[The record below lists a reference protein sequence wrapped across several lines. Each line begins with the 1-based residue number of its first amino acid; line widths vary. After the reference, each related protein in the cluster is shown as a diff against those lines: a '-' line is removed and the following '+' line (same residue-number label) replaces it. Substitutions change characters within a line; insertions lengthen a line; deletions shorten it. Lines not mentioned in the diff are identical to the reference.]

1 MTHRFFNPF
10 LLLGASLAL
19 AQQSGPVPIYH
30 ITVTERTVKAINYQ
44 YRALPTLIDFRGTV
58 LMPRAKGLASVE
70 SKQGHCEIDV
80 HFENLTEPGQF
91 GREYLTY
98 VLWALTPDGRPLN
111 LGEVVANSG
120 DKSHL
125 RVTTESQAFAM
136 IVTAEPYNAVRQPS
150 DVVVLEN
157 QVRPDTVGKIE
168 EVTARYELLPR
179 GQYSWQIPDQLSAA
193 ASQGPKV
200 SMRKYEALLELYQAQ
215 NAVGIATAAHADQ
228 YAPNTF
234 AKAQQL
240 LAEAQQL
247 NTHKGDN
254 ARIVEDAREAAQAAE
269 DARLIAVRRQQ
280 EDLSGNAKAQIDA
293 ARQAQL
299 RAEQEADRLRADARA
314 ARAQADAERAA
325 RVQAE
330 ADAAAARAALQQQ
343 PATQPQSPQ
352 LPSYPPSAAIAPP
365 PPPPRQIALQTPARA
380 ELRMHLLEQFN
391 GPLETRDTPRG
402 LVAVVPNSAFMGTDL
417 RSPARDQV
425 SRIAAIVVSN
435 PGLRVEVE
443 GHSDSETDAPVAW
456 KRADAV
462 REAMIRRGMSPNSVT
477 SRGLGNTR
485 PVMSNTTAAGREA
498 NERVEIVISGDP
510 IGNLPFWD
518 KTYPLKTGSR

>member
-1 MTHRFFNPF
+1 MTHRFFYAF
-10 LLLGASLAL
+10 LLLGPSAVF
-19 AQQSGPVPIYH
+19 AQQSGPAPIYH
-30 ITVTERTVKAINYQ
+30 VTVTERTVKAINYQ

-58 LMPRAKGLASVE
+58 LMPKSKGMASVE
-70 SKQGHCEIDV
+70 SKQGRCEIDA

-98 VLWALTPDGRPLN
+98 VLWALTPDGRPIN

-120 DKSHL
+120 DKSHM

-136 IVTAEPYNAVRQPS
+136 IVTAEPYSAVRQPS

-157 QVRPDTVGKIE
+157 QVRPDTIGKIE
-168 EVTARYELLPR
+168 EVTAHYELLPR

-215 NAVGIATAAHADQ
+215 NALGIASAAHADQ

-247 NTHKGDN
+247 NNHNGDN
-254 ARIVEDAREAAQAAE
+254 GRIVEDSREAAQAAE

-280 EDLSGNAKAQIDA
+280 EDQAGNAQAQA
-293 ARQAQL
+293 AAAHQAQL
-299 RAEQEADRLRADARA
+299 QAEQEAERLRADAQA
-314 ARAQADAERAA
+314 AHAQADAERAA
-325 RVQAE
+325 REQAE
-330 ADAAAARAALQQQ
+330 ADAAAARAALHEA
-343 PATQPQSPQ
+343 PPQAQAAP
-352 LPSYPPSAAIAPP
+352 LPSYPAAAPP
-365 PPPPRQIALQTPARA
+365 PLQTSAQIPARA
-380 ELRMHLLEQFN
+380 ELRMRLLEQFN

-402 LVAVVPNSAFMGTDL
+402 LVAVVPNSAFTGSDL
-417 RSPARDQV
+417 RSPSRDQV
-425 SRIAAIVVSN
+425 SRIAAIVVAN

-443 GHSDSETDAPVAW
+443 GHSDTENNAPIAS
-456 KRADAV
+456 KRAEAV
-462 REAMIRRGMSPNSVT
+462 RQALIGRGMSPNSVT
-477 SRGLGNTR
+477 SRSLGNTR

-498 NERVEIVISGDP
+498 NERVEIVISGDA
-510 IGNLPFWD
+510 IGTLPFWD
-518 KTYPLKTGSR
+518 RTYPLRTGGSR

>member
-1 MTHRFFNPF
+1 MIHRIFSAFFLF
-10 LLLGASLAL
+10 GAACAF
-19 AQQSGPVPIYH
+19 AQQSGPSPIYH
-30 ITVTERTVKAINYQ
+30 VTVTERTVKAINYQ

-58 LMPRAKGLASVE
+58 LLPKGKGLASVE
-70 SKQGHCEIDV
+70 SKQGRCEIDV

-111 LGEVVANSG
+111 LGEVVANGG
-120 DKSHL
+120 DKAHM
-125 RVTTESQAFAM
+125 RVTTEAQAFAM
-136 IVTAEPYNAVRQPS
+136 IVTAEPYSAVRQPS

-179 GQYSWQIPDQLSAA
+179 GQYSWQIPDKLAKDA
-193 ASQGPKV
+193 EQGPKV

-215 NAVGIATAAHADQ
+215 NAVGIANAAHAAQ

-240 LAEAQQL
+240 LAEAQKL
-247 NTHKGDN
+247 NDHRGDN
-254 ARIVEDAREAAQAAE
+254 GRIVETAREASQAAE
-269 DARLIAVRRQQ
+269 DARLISVRRQQ
-280 EDLSGNAKAQIDA
+280 EDQIANAHSQVAA
-293 ARQAQL
+293 ARQAQAQ
-299 RAEQEADRLRADARA
+299 AEQDAQRSRADAQA
-314 ARAQADAERAA
+314 AQAQADAERAA
-325 RVQAE
+325 RQQAE
-330 ADAAAARAALQQQ
+330 ADAAAARTAAQRAAAS
-343 PATQPQSPQ
+343 PPQSTRVVVI
-352 LPSYPPSAAIAPP
+352 SPPV
-365 PPPPRQIALQTPARA
+365 ALSDNQDTARS
-380 ELRMHLLEQFN
+380 EFRMRLLEQMN

-402 LVAVVPNSAFMGTDL
+402 LVAVVPNSGFMGGDL

-425 SRIAAIVVSN
+425 SRIAAIVIAN

-443 GHSDSETDAPVAW
+443 GHSDSENDAPLAGR
-456 KRADAV
+456 RAEAV
-462 REAMIRRGMSPNSVT
+462 REALIARGISPNSVT

-485 PVMSNTTAAGREA
+485 PLMSNATAAGRDA

-518 KTYPLKTGSR
+518 QKYPLKIGGGQ

>member
-1 MTHRFFNPF
+1 MTHRIFSAFFIF
-10 LLLGASLAL
+10 GVACAL
-19 AQQSGPVPIYH
+19 AQQQSGPAPIYH
-30 ITVTERTVKAINYQ
+30 VTVTERTVKAINYQ

-58 LMPRAKGLASVE
+58 LLPKGKGLASVE
-70 SKQGHCEIDV
+70 SKQGRCEIDV

-98 VLWALTPDGRPLN
+98 VLWALTPEGRPLN
-111 LGEVVANSG
+111 LGEVVANGG

-125 RVTTESQAFAM
+125 RVTTEAQAFAM
-136 IVTAEPYNAVRQPS
+136 IVTAEPYSAVRQPS

-179 GQYSWQIPDQLSAA
+179 GQYSWQIPDQLAKGA
-193 ASQGPKV
+193 DQGPKV

-215 NAVGIATAAHADQ
+215 NAVGIAGAARAAQ

-247 NTHKGDN
+247 NDHKGDN
-254 ARIVEDAREAAQAAE
+254 ARIVETAREASQAAE

-280 EDLSGNAKAQIDA
+280 DDQIAGARSQVAA
-293 ARQAQL
+293 ARQAQAQ
-299 RAEQEADRLRADARA
+299 AEQEAQRLRADAQA

-325 RVQAE
+325 RQQAE
-330 ADAAAARAALQQQ
+330 ADAAAARAAAQQQ
-343 PATQPQSPQ
+343 S
-352 LPSYPPSAAIAPP
+352 LAPP
-365 PPPPRQIALQTPARA
+365 PAPPAKVVVITPPVTLADRQTPART
-380 ELRMHLLEQFN
+380 ELRMRLLEQMN

-402 LVAVVPNSAFMGTDL
+402 LVAVVANSGFVGADL
-417 RSPARDQV
+417 RSFTRDHVQ
-425 SRIAAIVVSN
+425 RIAAIVLSN

-443 GHSDSETDAPVAW
+443 GHSDSESDSPLAW
-456 KRADAV
+456 KRAEAV
-462 REAMIRRGMSPNSVT
+462 RQALIARGLSPNSVT
-477 SRGLGNTR
+477 SRGLGTTR
-485 PVMSNTTAAGREA
+485 PLMSNQTAAGREA

-518 KTYPLKTGSR
+518 KTYPLRIGGSQ